1 MEYSFTEKKRPSAR
15 YLQHKITAICAA
27 VIMGVIAVGS
37 LVLPDRAFSDEEN
50 RTLAQA
56 PKLSSASL
64 QSGTFFSDLSTYL
77 QDQIAGRDMWMRL
90 KVTETRMSGMKES
103 GDVFLGKN
111 GYLLEKPAV
120 PDQAKIDRSIEQIR
134 AFVQQYPDLNMVM
147 TLVPCAAAVFPDLL
161 PDGAPVHD
169 QLSDIGYV
177 RNKLVDVIPFI
188 EMQTAFRNDS
198 INQIYYRTDHH
209 WTSRGALDA
218 FQAIRWEL
226 GIDSAEYFVP
236 MTVSMDFEGTLASRS
251 GSHVQKDTVEIYRP
265 ENEDYQYYTYYPD
278 TQERIPSIFV
288 TEKLEE
294 KDKYQVFFGGNHPVL
309 TVRTTVDNG
318 RSLLIFKDS
327 YANSFVQFLLPYYE
341 RIVLVDPRYYY
352 EDIKTLISSEAIT
365 DVLFLYSMN
374 TFAADGS
381 LADVLSQV
389 TEQTEAVSM
398 GAAEPGTADETGA
411 ETEAS
416 SENPE
421 QAAETSGDAG
431 AQGTEKSG
439 DAAEDTAEDAAEG
452 AAEQSGTA
460 GSAAEDTTVQS
471 DTAGSAAEDAAE
483 QSGTAGSAAE
493 DTAEQSGTAGSAA
506 EDGMGQTGTAES
518 AAEDTA
524 EKQDISQEVA
534 G

>member
-1 MEYSFTEKKRPSAR
+1 MEYSFTEKKRQSAR
-15 YLQHKITAICAA
+15 YLQHKITAVCAA
-27 VIMGVIAVGS
+27 VIVGTIAVGS

-56 PKLSSASL
+56 PKLSTASL

-77 QDQIAGRDMWMRL
+77 QDQIAGRDGWMRL
-90 KVTETRMSGMKES
+90 KVTETRMSGMRES
-103 GDVFLGKN
+103 GDVYLGKN

-147 TLVPCAAAVFPDLL
+147 TLVPCAAAVFPELL

-169 QLSDIGYV
+169 QLADIGYV
-177 RNKLVDVIPFI
+177 RNQLVDVIPFI

-198 INQIYYRTDHH
+198 INQVYYRTDHH

-226 GIDSAEYFVP
+226 GIDSADYFVP
-236 MTVSMDFEGTLASRS
+236 MTVSTDFEGTLASRS
-251 GSHVQKDTVEIYRP
+251 GSHGTKDTVEIYRP
-265 ENEDYQYYTYYPD
+265 ETEDYQYYTYYPD

-294 KDKYQVFFGGNHPVL
+294 KDKYQVFFGGNHPSL
-309 TVRTTVDNG
+309 TVRTTADNG
-318 RSLLIFKDS
+318 KSLLIFKDS

-341 RIVLVDPRYYY
+341 KIVLVDPRYYY
-352 EDIKTLISSEAIT
+352 EDIRTLISSEAIT

-389 TEQTEAVSM
+389 TEQAETASMGGADTETAASPAGENGTSVSGTSEAAGENGTSVSGTSEAAGEGGTNGSGTSEAAEVAGSGPDTEAGNTENGTGSPDDSAAD
-398 GAAEPGTADETGA
+398 GQAGGQENADAQAAAAEEKMTGT
-411 ETEAS
+411 
-416 SENPE
+416 
-421 QAAETSGDAG
+421 QA
-431 AQGTEKSG
+431 
-439 DAAEDTAEDAAEG
+439 
-452 AAEQSGTA
+452 
-460 GSAAEDTTVQS
+460 
-471 DTAGSAAEDAAE
+471 
-483 QSGTAGSAAE
+483 
-493 DTAEQSGTAGSAA
+493 
-506 EDGMGQTGTAES
+506 GTAEV
-518 AAEDTA
+518 T
-524 EKQDISQEVA
+524 

>member
-15 YLQHKITAICAA
+15 YLQHKIIAICAA
-27 VIMGVIAVGS
+27 VIVGLIAVGS

-56 PKLSSASL
+56 PHPSSASL

-77 QDQIAGRDMWMRL
+77 QDQIAGRDVWMRL
-90 KVTETRMSGMKES
+90 KTTEVRMAGMRES
-103 GDVFLGKN
+103 GDVYLGKN
-111 GYLLEKPAV
+111 GYLLEKPTI
-120 PDQAKIDRSIEQIR
+120 PDQTKIDRSIEQLR
-134 AFVQQYPDLNMVM
+134 AFAGIYPDLNMVM
-147 TLVPCAAAVFPDLL
+147 TLVPCAAAVFPELL

-169 QLSDIGYV
+169 QLADIAYV
-177 RNKLVDVIPFI
+177 RNQVVDVIPFI

-198 INQIYYRTDHH
+198 LNQIYYRTDHH
-209 WTSRGALDA
+209 WTSRGAFDA

-226 GIDSAEYFVP
+226 GIESADYFVP
-236 MTVSMDFEGTLASRS
+236 LTVSMDFEGTLASRS
-251 GSHVQKDTVEIYRP
+251 GSHAVKDTVEIYHP
-265 ENEDYQYYTYYPD
+265 ENENYQYYTYYPD
-278 TQERIPSIFV
+278 TQQRIPSIFV

-352 EDIKTLISSEAIT
+352 EDIRTLITSEAIT

-389 TEQTEAVSM
+389 TEAGTASADTAGLEAAASSAGENETAALPAGENGTAVSPAEETQTEASPA
-398 GAAEPGTADETGA
+398 GENGTQESAAAQTGEQTETVPQDAETQEAAAAQGEAADMAAQGETADT
-411 ETEAS
+411 
-416 SENPE
+416 
-421 QAAETSGDAG
+421 AAET
-431 AQGTEKSG
+431 
-439 DAAEDTAEDAAEG
+439 AE
-452 AAEQSGTA
+452 
-460 GSAAEDTTVQS
+460 V
-471 DTAGSAAEDAAE
+471 
-483 QSGTAGSAAE
+483 
-493 DTAEQSGTAGSAA
+493 
-506 EDGMGQTGTAES
+506 TG
-518 AAEDTA
+518 
-524 EKQDISQEVA
+524 
-534 G
+534 